1 MLYKCLWSVNIACAG
16 LLGSGSEVNNAEL
29 EELLKIAKLKAD
41 RVEKNKAS
49 EGTVFLQYTAVNNK
63 HSFATEFQVMPGQK
77 RKPQT
82 TICV

>member
-41 RVEKNKAS
+41 RVEKNKVKNVS
-49 EGTVFLQYTAVNNK
+49 EERFKQAKVQFFFTVYCSQ
-63 HSFATEFQVMPGQK
+63 Q
-77 RKPQT
+77 
-82 TICV
+82 